1 MHVRGAGHCDG
12 IGIILESISGFI
24 LDGGE
29 GCLLLHIRFKP
40 SPLDHEVIN
49 HPVEYSSI
57 VVSTI
62 HIIEEVLGGDW
73 RFLGIELERN
83 ISVIGF

>member
-1 MHVRGAGHCDG
+1 MHVRGACHCDS
-12 IGIILESISGFI
+12 IGIILEPISGFI

-29 GCLLLHIRFKP
+29 GCLLLHTRLKTA
-40 SPLDHEVIN
+40 PLDHEVIN
-49 HPVEYSSI
+49 HPMEYSPI

-62 HIIEEVLGGDW
+62 HIIDEVLGSDR